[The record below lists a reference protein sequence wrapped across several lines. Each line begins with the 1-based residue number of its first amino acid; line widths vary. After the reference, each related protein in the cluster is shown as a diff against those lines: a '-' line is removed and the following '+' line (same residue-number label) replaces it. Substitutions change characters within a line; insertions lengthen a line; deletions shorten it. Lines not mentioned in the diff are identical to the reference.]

1 MSNSSISSSDNDGTP
16 AASPGR
22 IFFTGNPWPEGH
34 PVKEFRWTAAVR
46 DGQVWFDLHLRSDDY
61 EAEREIED
69 PEENE
74 EDEEED
80 ARNEDGEYRGDWQSA
95 GVWTNYHRCTLS
107 STNWGQGDGF
117 AVCARADY
125 SLDKLDGLELSVDDP
140 PPDDIEDNVF
150 HIYLLG
156 HDAAAAHRI
165 RFDRIPGSD
174 RFNITWTGQIALAYT
189 GDLAYKYEF
198 AAHLY
203 DVAAP
208 RLPAP

>member
-1 MSNSSISSSDNDGTP
+1 MNQD
-16 AASPGR
+16 R

-46 DGQVWFDLHLRSDDY
+46 DGQVRFDLHLRSDDY

-69 PEENE
+69 PEE
-74 EDEEED
+74 EDET
-80 ARNEDGEYRGDWQSA
+80 EDGEYIGDWQSV

-107 STNWGQGDGF
+107 STHWGAGDGL
-117 AVCARADY
+117 AVCAAADY
-125 SLDKLDGLELSVDDP
+125 SLDMLDGLEIVVDDP
-140 PPDDIEDNVF
+140 PPEDIEQNFF

-165 RFDRIPGSD
+165 RFDRIAGTE
-174 RFNITWTGQIALAYT
+174 RFNVTWTGKIALAYA
-189 GDLAYKYEF
+189 GDNEYKYEF

-203 DVAAP
+203 GVEAP
-208 RLPAP
+208 RLPA

>member
-1 MSNSSISSSDNDGTP
+1 MSDSSTTGTSQ
-16 AASPGR
+16 AR

-69 PEENE
+69 PEE
-74 EDEEED
+74 EDET
-80 ARNEDGEYRGDWQSA
+80 EDGEYRGDWQSA
-95 GVWTNYHRCTLS
+95 SVWTNYHRCTLS
-107 STNWGQGDGF
+107 STHWGQGDGF
-117 AVCARADY
+117 AVCALADY
-125 SLDKLDGLELSVDDP
+125 GLEKLDGLELAVDEP

-156 HDAAAAHRI
+156 HDAAAAHRV

-174 RFNITWTGQIALAYT
+174 RFNITWTGRIALAYT
-189 GDLAYKYEF
+189 GDYEYRYEF

-203 DVAAP
+203 DVQAP
-208 RLPAP
+208 SLPGA

>member
-1 MSNSSISSSDNDGTP
+1 MSQD
-16 AASPGR
+16 R

-46 DGQVWFDLHLRSDDY
+46 EGQVRFDLHLRSDDY

-69 PEENE
+69 PEEN
-74 EDEEED
+74 DEEGEEGDDTED
-80 ARNEDGEYRGDWQSA
+80 RAYIGDWQSV

-107 STNWGQGDGF
+107 STNWGAGDGL
-117 AVCARADY
+117 AVCATADY
-125 SLDKLDGLELSVDDP
+125 SLGLLDGLEIEVDDP
-140 PPDDIEDNVF
+140 PPADIEDNFF

-165 RFDRIPGSD
+165 RFDRIPGTD
-174 RFNITWTGQIALAYT
+174 RFNITWTGKIALAYA
-189 GDLAYKYEF
+189 GDNEYKYEF

-203 DVAAP
+203 GVEAP
-208 RLPAP
+208 RLPA

>member
-1 MSNSSISSSDNDGTP
+1 MSQD
-16 AASPGR
+16 R

-46 DGQVWFDLHLRSDDY
+46 DGQVRFDLHLRSDDY

-69 PEENE
+69 PEENDDE
-74 EDEEED
+74 DDKDEEGDDTED
-80 ARNEDGEYRGDWQSA
+80 LAYIGDWQSV

-107 STNWGQGDGF
+107 STNWGAGDGL
-117 AVCARADY
+117 AVCATADY
-125 SLDKLDGLELSVDDP
+125 SLALLDGLEIEVDDP
-140 PPDDIEDNVF
+140 PPADIEDNFF

-165 RFDRIPGSD
+165 RFDRIPGTD
-174 RFNITWTGQIALAYT
+174 RFNITWTGKIALAYA
-189 GDLAYKYEF
+189 GDNEYKYEF

-203 DVAAP
+203 GVEAP
-208 RLPAP
+208 RLPA